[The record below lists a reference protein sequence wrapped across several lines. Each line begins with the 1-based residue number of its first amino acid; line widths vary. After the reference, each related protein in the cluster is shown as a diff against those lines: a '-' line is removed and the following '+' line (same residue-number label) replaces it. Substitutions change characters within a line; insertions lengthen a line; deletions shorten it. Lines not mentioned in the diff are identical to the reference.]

1 MSIRG
6 ILLIGILLFNITFET
21 KRESITFVKSYE
33 FPGIEIV
40 NNNNQFAGRNE
51 NNKIFEENEFNNLG
65 KIKIV

>member
-1 MSIRG
+1 M
-6 ILLIGILLFNITFET
+6 
-21 KRESITFVKSYE
+21 KSYE